1 MQDCFR
7 KYPEVYGSELVDDED
22 EEAAPAQEVAK
33 EINGGEIKS
42 EEVKGEEVKGEEVKG
57 EEVKGEKG
65 KGEEAPAQSKKEV
78 IPHKAH
84 DATEANENA
93 SEEKKQ

>member
-22 EEAAPAQEVAK
+22 EEAAPAHEVAK

-42 EEVKGEEVKGEEVKG
+42 ELVKGGEVKG

-65 KGEEAPAQSKKEV
+65 KGEEAPAPSKKEV